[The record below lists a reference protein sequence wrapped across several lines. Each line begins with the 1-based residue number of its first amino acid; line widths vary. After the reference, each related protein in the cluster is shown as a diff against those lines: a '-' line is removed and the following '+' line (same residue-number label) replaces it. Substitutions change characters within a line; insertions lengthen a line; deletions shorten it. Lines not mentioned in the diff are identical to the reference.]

1 MDGALKV
8 YTADELR
15 TLAYKNDI
23 ETFHSYIL
31 DYAKYGYTEMD
42 IEIDPHRH
50 MLVIKKLRELFV
62 DVIFTYLNVVTVKEN
77 LGYMRY
83 RVSWKKLR
91 HSGDV
96 VPIKGV
102 QYMRYSA

>member
-42 IEIDPHRH
+42 IEVDPHRQ

-62 DVIFTYLNVVTVKEN
+62 DVVFTYLNVVNTKEN
-77 LGYMRY
+77 MGYMRY
-83 RVSWKKLR
+83 RVSWKKTQL
-91 HSGDV
+91 SGNPV
-96 VPIKGV
+96 VVKGT
-102 QYMRYSA
+102 QYMKYT